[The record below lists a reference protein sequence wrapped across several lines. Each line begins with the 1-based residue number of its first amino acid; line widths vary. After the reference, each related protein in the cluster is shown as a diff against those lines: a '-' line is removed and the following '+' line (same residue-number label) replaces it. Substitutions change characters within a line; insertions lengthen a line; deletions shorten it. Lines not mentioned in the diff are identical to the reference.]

1 MPLST
6 SYTVVLSLIHQHT
19 TSNLLTG
26 LNHQP
31 HASSTNTKCLMKKY
45 TNFDFNYFIDYFFFI
60 EKYLYFHSIKW
71 NTSKS
76 VWMTGYDFCVSAM
89 ASFRLLNSCYSYGLL
104 VQVFQLASLLTV
116 SKPLWRIRL
125 SEVSHV
131 MTHSGHADSFL
142 RSAFEVPAPP

>member
-31 HASSTNTKCLMKKY
+31 HASLTNTKCLMKKY
-45 TNFDFNYFIDYFFFI
+45 TNFGFDYFIDYFLSSRNIYIFI
-60 EKYLYFHSIKW
+60 LSSGILLDL
-71 NTSKS
+71 
-76 VWMTGYDFCVSAM
+76 YDFCVSAM
-89 ASFRLLNSCYSYGLL
+89 ASFRLLNSCYSFGIL